1 LIGAHVI
8 EIIESS
14 SNPSSNR
21 VPVKAAVRPDFQFM
35 RSKASRW
42 IALGFGAGLSPVAPG
57 TVGTLW
63 AWAAFLW
70 IDPWLA
76 DVDWALLISFG
87 AVIGIVACRR
97 TAEALGVQDHGA
109 IVWDEVIAF
118 WLVLWV
124 LNGSFSQQVT
134 AFLVFR
140 FFDIVKPPP
149 IRWIDRTVGG
159 GWGVMADDLAAAMMT
174 LLVLAIGRSLA

>member
-1 LIGAHVI
+1 
-8 EIIESS
+8 
-14 SNPSSNR
+14 
-21 VPVKAAVRPDFQFM
+21 
-35 RSKASRW
+35 
-42 IALGFGAGLSPVAPG
+42 
-57 TVGTLW
+57 
-63 AWAAFLW
+63 
-70 IDPWLA
+70 
-76 DVDWALLISFG
+76 LLISFG
-87 AVIGIVACRR
+87 TVLGIIACRR
-97 TAEALGVQDHGA
+97 TGEALGVQDHGA

-149 IRWIDRTVGG
+149 IRWIDRKVGG

-174 LLVLAIGRSLA
+174 LLALALGRALA